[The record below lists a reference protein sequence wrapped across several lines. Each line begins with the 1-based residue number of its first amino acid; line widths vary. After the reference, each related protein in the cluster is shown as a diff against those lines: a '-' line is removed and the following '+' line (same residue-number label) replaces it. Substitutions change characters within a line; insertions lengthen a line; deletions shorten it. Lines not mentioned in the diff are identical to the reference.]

1 MGGLALIMVAGVVYR
16 VGWVLIF
23 VESEAFAAAAA
34 VTATTG
40 DANWVSKALVA
51 LVKAAWRRRLRRVTA
66 PMKVDMMVIDFYEDR
81 GLMGW
86 KRKSVPAVCGFL
98 GVTDRRPFIN
108 H

>member
-81 GLMGW
+81 GGLMGW

-98 GVTDRRPFIN
+98 GVTDRRPS
-108 H
+108 